1 MKRWLA
7 SPVVRQGGSYGVVG
21 VAQFLLD
28 WAIYVALTHAGMTVA
43 LANVLARVGGAS
55 AGFVLNGAVTFR
67 DHDGARLGW
76 ARFTKFAMSWSVLT
90 LLSTVALVAIDDA
103 EGLQASWLGKPLVD
117 VALAGAGFLIA
128 RRWIY
133 R

>member
-7 SPVVRQGGSYGVVG
+7 LPVVRQGGTYGVVG

-28 WAIYVALTHAGMTVA
+28 WVIYVAFTHAGMTVVV
-43 LANVLARVGGAS
+43 ANVLARIGGAS

-67 DHDGARLGW
+67 DQHGARLGW
-76 ARFTKFAMSWSVLT
+76 RRFSKFAISWSVLT
-90 LLSTVALVAIDDA
+90 LFSTIALVAINA
-103 EGLQASWLGKPLVD
+103 AQGLQASWLGKPLVD
-117 VALAGAGFLIA
+117 VALAGAGFLLA